1 MTRPLRTLIDL
12 SALEYNYRHIKNITQ
27 NKKIMAMVKAN
38 GYGHDINLAAEG
50 LKHADNFGVA
60 CLEEATELRK
70 SGITKPITLMEGFF
84 MPEELKLV
92 HELSLDL
99 VIHNNWQIEI
109 LEKHIHSPL
118 NIWLKINTGMHR
130 LGFTLEDFEINFS
143 KLKQQK
149 NINILGFMT
158 HFASASD
165 INNPK
170 TMQQLNIF
178 KNLVDTLPEHYL
190 LSTANSAAILNWAD
204 TWCDVIRPG
213 IMLYG
218 ISPFN
223 DRTGVMHGLRPVMTL
238 ETKLIAIHNVKVG
251 QTVGY
256 DGRYV
261 CNKDTRIGIIAIGY
275 GDGYPRNAPD
285 GTPVLLNGKKAS
297 IAGSISM
304 DMISIDLTKHLE
316 AKIGDKVI
324 LWGEDLP
331 IEEVAIATGTIP
343 YELITSLTP
352 RVPRVAL

>member
-1 MTRPLRTLIDL
+1 
-12 SALEYNYRHIKNITQ
+12 
-27 NKKIMAMVKAN
+27 
-38 GYGHDINLAAEG
+38 
-50 LKHADNFGVA
+50 
-60 CLEEATELRK
+60 
-70 SGITKPITLMEGFF
+70 
-84 MPEELKLV
+84 
-92 HELSLDL
+92 
-99 VIHNNWQIEI
+99 
-109 LEKHIHSPL
+109 
-118 NIWLKINTGMHR
+118 
-130 LGFTLEDFEINFS
+130 
-143 KLKQQK
+143 
-149 NINILGFMT
+149 MT